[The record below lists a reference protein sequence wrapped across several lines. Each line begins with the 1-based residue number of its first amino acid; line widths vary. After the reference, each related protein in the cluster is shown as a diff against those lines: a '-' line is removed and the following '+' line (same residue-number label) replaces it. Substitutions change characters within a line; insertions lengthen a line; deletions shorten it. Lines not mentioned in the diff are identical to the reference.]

1 LFGILKKLPAEETA
15 KVPAM
20 EAIGKIAVALEDCM
34 NRQASLDKRPR
45 DYMSLVKRLSK
56 CWVVVGGGG
65 VFIFMYCCLTQIIL
79 MSGKTVY

>member
-1 LFGILKKLPAEETA
+1 
-15 KVPAM
+15 M

-56 CWVVVGGGG
+56 CCGCWGGEG
-65 VFIFMYCCLTQIIL
+65 VFIFMYCCLTQISL
-79 MSGKTVY
+79 MSRKTVY

>member
-1 LFGILKKLPAEETA
+1 LFGILQKLPAEETA

-56 CWVVVGGGG
+56 YWVVGGGG
-65 VFIFMYCCLTQIIL
+65 CFYLYVLLFDAD
-79 MSGKTVY
+79 